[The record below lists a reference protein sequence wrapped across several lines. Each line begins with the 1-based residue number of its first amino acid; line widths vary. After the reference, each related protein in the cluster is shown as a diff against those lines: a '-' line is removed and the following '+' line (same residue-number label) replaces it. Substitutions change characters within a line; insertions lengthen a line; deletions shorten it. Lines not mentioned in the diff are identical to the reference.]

1 MSNFWKRTVFGTL
14 FVVVVI
20 GSLWLHFGA
29 FFAVMAFVVFKG
41 SEEMCAMFSHIDD
54 TASDKPARLLSL
66 LLFFFLAY
74 FSYFGF
80 ASKWLSLLLLFP
92 LLPFVVALFLKKS
105 HFASIAV
112 PCWTSMFFV
121 ALPCGLMTLFLGKYF
136 AFAGH
141 GQYLLTLSFILIWTN
156 DVFAYLTGSVIGKHK
171 LCERISPKKT
181 IEGSLGGAV
190 FAMLAAFL
198 VNRYVNPLMSD
209 WCAVGLGLVSVVF
222 GSLGD
227 LCESMLK
234 RQAGI
239 KDSGDLIPGHGGI
252 LDRFDASFLAIPSVF
267 VYLTLV
273 A

>member
-80 ASKWLSLLLLFP
+80 ASKWLCLLLLFP

-105 HFASIAV
+105 HFASITV

-198 VNRYVNPLMSD
+198 INRYVNPLMSD